1 MYTQEQV
8 KNPTKKI
15 SNKLLDGGRKF
26 YLPIWAEKGD
36 YNLTLQSN
44 VIGRNFIQVSMNQTL
59 SVYANMYATID
70 SKTKKEDELLLT
82 PVYPDTTVPKGWSK
96 AEITWLRGK

>member
-1 MYTQEQV
+1 MG
-8 KNPTKKI
+8 KKV
-15 SNKLLDGGRKF
+15 LFADLGR
-26 YLPIWAEKGD
+26 KGD

-44 VIGRNFIQVSMNQTL
+44 VIGRNFIQLSMNQTL